1 MEQQIK
7 CAVFDLDG
15 TLINTITDLGNACD
29 FLIGKYGF
37 CAHWSEDD
45 YKRFVGNGNRK
56 LVERGKQVLEEFF
69 EYYNEHSLDNTKAY
83 DGIKEQLELLKEKG
97 IKLAVVTNKNEPA
110 AIHIVEYIFG
120 KGTFDVIIG
129 QRDGLPVKPAPD
141 GVYLALEEM
150 ECTKEEALYFG
161 DSNVDIMTAKNAGVE
176 VVGVT
181 WGFRSFEEL
190 FAEGPDIIIDE
201 PKYISSLF

>member
-56 LVERGKQVLEEFF
+56 LVERAFSHSLNEETLEKYLVEFK
-69 EYYNEHSLDNTKAY
+69 EYYNVHMLDNTNAY
-83 DGIKEQLELLKEKG
+83 DGITQQLKTLKDMG
-97 IKLAVVTNKNEPA
+97 IKLCVVTNKAEPE
-110 AIHIVEYIFG
+110 AIEIIQMILILMCIQILLILIILIKKEHFYVRNVNKNLFIQKIIYIIINYIFNIL
-120 KGTFDVIIG
+120 FFQLIN
-129 QRDGLPVKPAPD
+129 R
-141 GVYLALEEM
+141 
-150 ECTKEEALYFG
+150 YF
-161 DSNVDIMTAKNAGVE
+161 
-176 VVGVT
+176 
-181 WGFRSFEEL
+181 
-190 FAEGPDIIIDE
+190 
-201 PKYISSLF
+201 